1 MGEYVRYKDVTVG
14 TGAIPMKGERVAI
27 ALTVFGLFHG

>member
-27 ALTVFGLFHG
+27 AFTAIGLLHG